1 MEFYSSVTV
10 SKWIS
15 ECFNSQRDGIL
26 LLLPSQF
33 VLNALAF
40 QFPTGWNSTVG
51 NTGIAVTRKLFQ
63 FPTGWNS
70 TKPDGFVDKLTAVSI
85 PNGMEFYEYGVFSR
99 SWEKSFQFPTGWNST
114 HKRHSANE
122 RFLSFNSQRDGILH
136 EYARSLCDE
145 KGRFNSQR
153 DGILRKVIYTIRAE
167 FEGFNSQRDGILLS
181 PFAIWA
187 GVKRSVSIP
196 NGMEFYRKT
205 AE

>member
-85 PNGMEFYEYGVFSR
+85 PNGMEFYAQEAQRKRAVF
-99 SWEKSFQFPTGWNST
+99 EFQFPTGWNST
-114 HKRHSANE
+114 RIRKE
-122 RFLSFNSQRDGILH
+122 P
-136 EYARSLCDE
+136 
-145 KGRFNSQR
+145 
-153 DGILRKVIYTIRAE
+153 LR
-167 FEGFNSQRDGILLS
+167 
-181 PFAIWA
+181 
-187 GVKRSVSIP
+187 
-196 NGMEFYRKT
+196 
-205 AE
+205 

>member
-15 ECFNSQRDGIL
+15 ECLNSQRDGIL

-99 SWEKSFQFPTGWNST
+99 S
-114 HKRHSANE
+114 
-122 RFLSFNSQRDGILH
+122 
-136 EYARSLCDE
+136 
-145 KGRFNSQR
+145 
-153 DGILRKVIYTIRAE
+153 
-167 FEGFNSQRDGILLS
+167 
-181 PFAIWA
+181 
-187 GVKRSVSIP
+187 
-196 NGMEFYRKT
+196 
-205 AE
+205 